1 MYCRMVQIKQRGKTY
16 PTPTR
21 GKGSRL
27 HYDNKMDK
35 GSIVDTTSY
44 ILVVLVHS
52 EGESTEGQ
60 ENFASRWA
68 NMPLPKASEGER
80 QINMS
85 SLAVLM
91 VTPNLFSNPS
101 FMKHIVQVMV
111 EEMIVGTSSVAPKSN
126 RAITIIQWVKG
137 IGK

>member
-1 MYCRMVQIKQRGKTY
+1 MVDI
-16 PTPTR
+16 
-21 GKGSRL
+21 
-27 HYDNKMDK
+27 
-35 GSIVDTTSY
+35 IFY
-44 ILVVLVHS
+44 IPAVLVHS
-52 EGESTEGQ
+52 ERGESIEGQ
-60 ENFASRWA
+60 ENSTSRRA
-68 NMPLPKASEGER
+68 DVPLAEASEGER